1 MSICPCICQTGP
13 LHSDV
18 INRVVCPVTCSSW
31 CKRPSLDCQTRDI
44 PAPQNINPDN
54 NNSNISS
61 IITLKHVRNPN
72 IFTVIHK
79 HMHLFSK
86 KQNLFIKTFIKCL
99 LSWKLFLKFF
109 LRLYRQHLGNDS
121 VLVWSIS
128 YIFVGCNVSSL
139 VFCSFHICRYF

>member
-1 MSICPCICQTGP
+1 MQIYLFFKSSNFRGSFAFSCRNSEATMSICPCICQTGP

-18 INRVVCPVTCSSW
+18 INRVVCPVTCSSR

-61 IITLKHVRNPN
+61 IITLKHDRNAN

-99 LSWKLFLKFF
+99 LS
-109 LRLYRQHLGNDS
+109 
-121 VLVWSIS
+121 
-128 YIFVGCNVSSL
+128 
-139 VFCSFHICRYF
+139 